1 MGFAGRAVDRLDDRA
16 RIRSLLDPIPA
27 GSDFELD
34 PTSSCGSLGSA
45 SVGNVDKRQRA
56 LLALPSGELAN
67 SSAFQVFEDM
77 LASIYD
83 GEIAPGDP
91 VSENDIA
98 KKYGVSRTP
107 AREAIQ
113 RLRELGLVEAS
124 AGRTSRVVLVSEQTL
139 RHALVVWE
147 ALMMAA
153 AAETVTL
160 IDDADLE
167 LMQASIEEF
176 REAASRGDA
185 GRAAQANYNLF
196 AVLVT
201 KSTNP
206 LLVKSVALTV
216 HMIRLGG
223 LSMPRWVDA
232 NVLGAAQVALVD
244 ALRAQD
250 VGAAKRAIQAAA
262 DFRLSPDQDHVDPF
276 EH

>member
-1 MGFAGRAVDRLDDRA
+1 
-16 RIRSLLDPIPA
+16 
-27 GSDFELD
+27 
-34 PTSSCGSLGSA
+34 
-45 SVGNVDKRQRA
+45 
-56 LLALPSGELAN
+56 
-67 SSAFQVFEDM
+67 M

-83 GEIAPGDP
+83 GVIAPGDP

-124 AGRTSRVVLVSEQTL
+124 AGRTSRVVLVSEQTV

-153 AAETVTL
+153 VDETVTH
-160 IDDADLE
+160 IDAADLE
-167 LMQASIEEF
+167 LMQANIEDF
-176 REAASRGDA
+176 REAARRGDA
-185 GRAAQANYNLF
+185 GKAAQANYNLF

-206 LLVKSVALTV
+206 LLVKSIALTV

-223 LSMPRWVDA
+223 LSLPRWVDA
-232 NVLGAAQVALVD
+232 NLLGAAQVALVA
-244 ALRAQD
+244 ALRARD
-250 VGAAKRAIQAAA
+250 VGAAKVAIQTAA
-262 DFRLSPDQDHVDPF
+262 DFRLAPDQDHADPS
-276 EH
+276 EQ

>member
-1 MGFAGRAVDRLDDRA
+1 
-16 RIRSLLDPIPA
+16 
-27 GSDFELD
+27 
-34 PTSSCGSLGSA
+34 
-45 SVGNVDKRQRA
+45 
-56 LLALPSGELAN
+56 LALPSGAFAN

-83 GEIAPGDP
+83 GVIAPGDP

-124 AGRTSRVVLVSEQTL
+124 AGRTSRVVLVSEQTV

-153 AAETVTL
+153 VDEAVTL
-160 IDDADLE
+160 IDAADLE
-167 LMQASIEEF
+167 LMQANIEDF
-176 REAASRGDA
+176 REAARRGDA
-185 GRAAQANYNLF
+185 GKAAQANYNLF

-206 LLVKSVALTV
+206 LLVKSIALTV

-223 LSMPRWVDA
+223 LSLPRWVDA
-232 NVLGAAQVALVD
+232 NLLGAAQVALVA
-244 ALRAQD
+244 ALRARE
-250 VGAAKRAIQAAA
+250 VGAAKVAIQTAA
-262 DFRLSPDQDHVDPF
+262 DFRLAPDQDHADPS
-276 EH
+276 EQ

>member
-1 MGFAGRAVDRLDDRA
+1 M
-16 RIRSLLDPIPA
+16 
-27 GSDFELD
+27 
-34 PTSSCGSLGSA
+34 
-45 SVGNVDKRQRA
+45 
-56 LLALPSGELAN
+56 ALPSGELAN

>member
-1 MGFAGRAVDRLDDRA
+1 MAL
-16 RIRSLLDPIPA
+16 
-27 GSDFELD
+27 
-34 PTSSCGSLGSA
+34 SSGA
-45 SVGNVDKRQRA
+45 F
-56 LLALPSGELAN
+56 AN

-124 AGRTSRVVLVSEQTL
+124 AGRTSRVVMVSEQTI

-153 AAETVTL
+153 VDETVPL
-160 IDDADLE
+160 IDAADVA
-167 LMQASIEEF
+167 LMQANIEDF
-176 REAASRGDA
+176 REAARRGDA

-206 LLVKSVALTV
+206 LLVKSIALTV

-223 LSMPRWVDA
+223 LSMPRWVDT
-232 NVLGAAQVALVD
+232 NLLGAAQVALVA
-244 ALRAQD
+244 ALREGD
-250 VGAAKRAIQAAA
+250 VGAAKGAIRTAAN
-262 DFRLSPDQDHVDPF
+262 FRLAPDQDHSDPVAQ
-276 EH
+276 

>member
-1 MGFAGRAVDRLDDRA
+1 MAL
-16 RIRSLLDPIPA
+16 
-27 GSDFELD
+27 
-34 PTSSCGSLGSA
+34 SSGA
-45 SVGNVDKRQRA
+45 F
-56 LLALPSGELAN
+56 AN

-113 RLRELGLVEAS
+113 RLREIGLVEAS
-124 AGRTSRVVLVSEQTL
+124 AGRTSRVVMVSEQTI

-153 AAETVTL
+153 ADETVPL
-160 IDDADLE
+160 IEAADLE
-167 LMQASIEEF
+167 LMQANIEDF
-176 REAASRGDA
+176 RAAARRGDA

-223 LSMPRWVDA
+223 LSMPRWVDT
-232 NVLGAAQVALVD
+232 NLLGAAQVALVA
-244 ALRAQD
+244 ALREGD
-250 VGAAKRAIQAAA
+250 VGAAKMAIRTAAN
-262 DFRLSPDQDHVDPF
+262 FRLAPDQDPADPA
-276 EH
+276 EQ

>member
-1 MGFAGRAVDRLDDRA
+1 M
-16 RIRSLLDPIPA
+16 
-27 GSDFELD
+27 
-34 PTSSCGSLGSA
+34 
-45 SVGNVDKRQRA
+45 DKRQRA
-56 LLALPSGELAN
+56 LLALPSGELSN

-83 GEIAPGDP
+83 GELAPGDP

-124 AGRTSRVVLVSEQTL
+124 AGRTSRVVLVSEQTV

-153 AAETVTL
+153 ATETVTR
-160 IDDADLE
+160 IDAADIE
-167 LMQASIEEF
+167 LMQASIDEF

-185 GRAAQANYNLF
+185 GRAAQANYDLF
-196 AVLVT
+196 AALVT

-223 LSMPRWVDA
+223 MSFPRWVDA
-232 NVLGAAQVALVD
+232 KRLGAAHVALIDALHARDVD
-244 ALRAQD
+244 AAK
-250 VGAAKRAIQAAA
+250 AAISAAA
-262 DFRLSPDQDHVDPF
+262 DFRLAPDPDAVGALDS
-276 EH
+276 